1 MTLCKQK
8 EWEVNNKIEKAKG
21 RSDQVNSQKK
31 QIGTVQ
37 ENKRKM
43 LIKREVNKGVDLQ
56 LKKL

>member
-1 MTLCKQK
+1 MCKQK

>member
-1 MTLCKQK
+1 VTLCKQK

>member
-1 MTLCKQK
+1 LCKQK